1 MNLRFRQRLRLGGC
15 VAVLLLL
22 AGCGQKPPGSA
33 GNAAA
38 IQPKQP
44 VEVVAVQRRDL
55 IDLLSVVGSLAAN
68 ESAQIRPEIAGQVRA
83 VLFNEGDR
91 VSQGQLLMQ
100 IDDQELRAQLA
111 QSEARFR
118 LAELNLKRS
127 ANLTESK
134 SMSQAEADRFSSEHA
149 GALAELAVLKV
160 RLGKTAIKAP
170 FDGVIGARTVSP
182 GDYVTAQS
190 PVTTIDDLSRMKIE
204 FQVPERYVAKVRAG
218 TPFVVQSQSSG
229 RGENLAGEVYFVAA
243 VIDRATRSSQV
254 KGFLTTPAPG
264 LKPGMFA
271 NVDLVLEVRKGA
283 LTIPEG
289 AILTTPGGT
298 VVVAV
303 KGSAG
308 EKTADFVP
316 VKTGLRA
323 RGYVEV
329 EAAPGKLAE
338 GSQVVASGVGALILF
353 QGARLDPRPFR
364 EDTRLSE

>member
-1 MNLRFRQRLRLGGC
+1 MNRHLCRGLLSAAGFSALFFLSACGKKAEATGGTA
-15 VAVLLLL
+15 VA
-22 AGCGQKPPGSA
+22 Q
-33 GNAAA
+33 
-38 IQPKQP
+38 QKQP
-44 VEVVAVQRRDL
+44 VEVVAIQRRDL
-55 IDLLSVVGSLAAN
+55 IDMLSVVGSLAAN

-83 VLFNEGDR
+83 VMFNEGDR
-91 VSQGQLLMQ
+91 VTKGQLLMQ

-127 ANLTESK
+127 ENLTEAK
-134 SMSQAEADRFSSEHA
+134 SISQAEADRFSSEHA
-149 GALAELAVLKV
+149 GSVAELSVLKV
-160 RLGKTAIKAP
+160 RLDKTSIKAP

-190 PVTTIDDLSRMKIE
+190 AVTTIDDLSRMKIE

-218 TPFVVQSQSSG
+218 TPFVVRSPSSS
-229 RGENLAGEVYFVAA
+229 RGEDLNGEVYFVASI
-243 VIDRATRSSQV
+243 IDRATRSSQV
-254 KGFLTTPAPG
+254 KGYLAAPAPS

-289 AILTTPGGT
+289 AILTTPGGSI
-298 VVVAV
+298 VVAV
-303 KGSAG
+303 KDTAG

-323 RGYVEV
+323 RGYVEI
-329 EAAPGKLAE
+329 EAAPGKLEE
-338 GSQVVASGVGALILF
+338 GRQVVASGVGALILF
-353 QGARLDPRPFR
+353 QGAKLDPRPFR
-364 EDTRLSE
+364 ADTRLSE